1 MVIEVRRV
9 AHTNRSTIGEMWID
23 GVFEAYTLEDCVR
36 EVPLKPVAEWKI
48 PGQTAIPAG
57 TYDVVIDFS
66 NRFQRRMPHILD
78 VPGFTGVRIHA
89 GNTDKDTEGCIL
101 LGQEKG
107 TDFIGHSKAA
117 FDTFFQQLQDAIDA
131 NQPVT
136 VTVTNETQTPTRTNV
151 VQA

>member
-1 MVIEVRRV
+1 
-9 AHTNRSTIGEMWID
+9 MWID

-36 EVPLKPVAEWKI
+36 EDPLKPVSEWKV

-57 TYDVVIDFS
+57 TYDVTIDFS
-66 NRFQRRMPHILD
+66 NRFQRLMPHVLS

-117 FDTFFQQLQDAIDA
+117 FDTFFQQLQDAINAD
-131 NQPVT
+131 QSVT
-136 VTVTNETQTPTRTNV
+136 VTVTNEATKTV
-151 VQA
+151 DSLQA

>member
-1 MVIEVRRV
+1 MVIEVKRV

-36 EVPLKPVAEWKI
+36 EDPLKSISEWKI

-66 NRFQRRMPHILD
+66 NRFQRLMPHILD
-78 VPGFTGVRIHA
+78 VPGFSGVRIHA

-101 LGQEKG
+101 IGQEKG

-117 FDTFFQQLQDAIDA
+117 FDTFFQQLHDAIEA
-131 NQPVT
+131 SQPVT
-136 VTVTNETQTPTRTNV
+136 VTVTNETEAPARANV